1 MRIARYSATGS
12 RIPLIP
18 DSSCGRGGDRT
29 APVGIRRPLSAAAL
43 VAGLRGG
50 GGGGRHGEGGCEAS
64 DGSHWR
70 TIGDTVS
77 GRIETTV
84 DPSTEKCPERLDAV
98 PAE

>member
-1 MRIARYSATGS
+1 MPG
-12 RIPLIP
+12 
-18 DSSCGRGGDRT
+18 
-29 APVGIRRPLSAAAL
+29 SAAT
-43 VAGLRGG
+43 

-64 DGSHWR
+64 GRSHWR